1 MEFSECVLASLD
13 LHLNGSCNI
22 ERINQFS
29 DGNLIYIGEKGYLQ
43 VSGWNLI
50 AGQAMS
56 ADTESYLTLIPKDN
70 KRQTLTARIAQRM
83 PRADVAEYYKLP
95 TGEGLW
101 SGIRSSASLN
111 GVQSG
116 KYEISIDT
124 RIGSVCMRALSSKVI
139 VVAQQ

>member
-1 MEFSECVLASLD
+1 MRLASLD

-70 KRQTLTARIAQRM
+70 KRKPSPLELRSACLGLTWPNTTSCLLERVCGLVSAR
-83 PRADVAEYYKLP
+83 
-95 TGEGLW
+95 
-101 SGIRSSASLN
+101 
-111 GVQSG
+111 
-116 KYEISIDT
+116 
-124 RIGSVCMRALSSKVI
+124 
-139 VVAQQ
+139 QQV